1 MMTYY
6 ATYGTA
12 NLIYLGNFASTD
24 TSEYNYTSEKA
35 SSLNGVQVDYT
46 QMQIVEAS
54 FKDAKSDGAVDDD
67 DYGTYDKLTY
77 DLGGGSV
84 TNQTDGTLEANVT
97 LELADG
103 TTKTVDVV
111 MMQQTNGDLFISDLN
126 DGGTLDNLQI
136 SGLTINQITGDCYS
150 GWHSDQSV
158 DGSSIVAPAP
168 LQDGIVEGTNAG
180 EVIDLAYTG
189 DPEGDMI
196 DAGDAVLAGQSGDM
210 DIVDARGGDD
220 RVEAGADDDVVY
232 AGSGNDTV
240 LGEGGDDTIYGDS
253 SLGEGGSAEM
263 VRESFEWDKIADTNG
278 GSGTVDGGDPL
289 NGGVT
294 QNTGNVDV
302 TFSVVS
308 ATSGVRTEFADNQ
321 QKVHS
326 ITDNGN
332 GVDAYSSMSSEL
344 DGSYGKATY
353 AFDFSKDVENISFR
367 INDID
372 GDGVVRIY
380 AYDADGNKQ
389 ELEIDAGSGL
399 QVSDK
404 DGVAGTEVI
413 DSKGGYKEDYAPEYS
428 ALVTIAGPVAR
439 IEVVHLE
446 NGPDNSGINITDMYY
461 DAPVGSV
468 DDGMDGDDSLI
479 GGDGND
485 VIYGE
490 GGDDTL
496 EGGAGNDLLYGDQ
509 TPADAVFPQ
518 EKVLE
523 WDSIGAAGTS
533 ISEGSPVSVDMGG
546 ITATVSFDQQDYGA
560 TAKTSTEAQYVEP
573 GEAYDANSGLE
584 LYGKGGE
591 HAGVVDNTSTTRID
605 FAATDAAL
613 SGEVQNVSFRIND
626 IDKATSGDNHKDI
639 VTVRAYDAEG
649 NLLDVTM
656 TPAGT
661 VNVTGDTATGTSEDY
676 GGSVSPADATGSI
689 EVEIAGPV
697 ARVEIDY
704 DNADVT
710 DQKIWVSDVHFETIP
725 VEATDGVPGNDLLE
739 GGIGDDTLYGEEGD
753 DTLLGGEDDDSLLGG
768 DGDDELS
775 GEDGDDVLDG
785 GAGNDT
791 LSGGDGAD
799 TIHGHDDADYI
810 VGGSA
815 GDHVDGGTDGD
826 DNDTLDLSGEGPLRV
841 VDETLD
847 ADGDSTS
854 GTVEFLNADGT
865 VSGSMTF
872 AEIENLI
879 RPENLGPD
887 AKDDAAS
894 VNEDNSVTIP
904 VLANDT
910 DPETDA
916 LTVTG
921 ASDGANGTTVVN
933 PDGTIT
939 YTPDPDFNGTDS
951 FTYTVS
957 DGNGGTDTATVNVTI
972 NAVND
977 EPLAQDDTATTD
989 FESDVTIP
997 VLGNDTDVDGDTLS
1011 VTDVTDP
1018 ANGSA
1023 VINADGT
1030 ITYTPDA
1037 GFSGEDSFSYTVSD
1051 GNGGTDTATVTVS
1064 VAENPRDGI
1073 VEGTGGGDLIDD
1085 SYTGDPEGDMI
1096 DAGDAILPGEGPE
1109 DDIVQAGDGDDTV
1122 IAGLGDD
1129 DVDAGTGNDSVLGEE
1144 GDDSLQG
1151 MAGEDTLDGGTGD
1164 DTLDGGED
1172 DDVLTGGDGSDSVLG
1187 GDGDDL
1193 IDTGAGSNV
1202 NDHETFVGVP
1212 FETGADQ
1219 LDDKDTV
1226 HGGAGNDTIST
1237 GDDADSITGG
1247 TGDDVIDGGIDD
1259 DTIHG
1264 GDGHDFIDGNLGSDS
1279 IFGGDG
1285 DDTIEAGIDAFSDYV
1300 GDDPTLPNPFLID
1313 PATGLPAT
1321 SDPNPDDG
1329 RDFVDGGAGNDVINT
1344 GDDAD
1349 TIIGG
1354 TGHDTI
1360 NAGIDDDY
1368 VEGNE
1373 GDDSITGSHGSD
1385 TIYGGDG
1392 NDTIWAG
1399 FGNDPIAGI
1408 DGEVPDATDPVP
1420 ENGLDY
1426 VDGGAGDDLIYGEDD
1441 NDTLLGGDGDDT
1453 IDGGVDNDLIY
1464 GGDGDDSLLGGE
1476 GSDTLIGGAG
1486 NDTLIGGE
1494 GQDDLI
1500 GGADRDYFTGIT
1512 GGDVVDGNET
1522 TTSGDP
1528 ADDYDTLDL
1537 TGAAEAANPNG
1548 NLTINYTSADK
1559 EDGFVEFKDADGNVT
1574 DTMTFSNI
1582 ENIIPC
1588 FTPGTVIATPKGERL
1603 VEDLQAGD
1611 RIITRDNGIQE
1622 IRWLGRRDLQGREL
1636 LQAPHLKPVLIRAG
1650 SLGHGLPETD
1660 MVVSPNHRVLINNDR
1675 TALYFEER
1683 EVLAAAKHLT
1693 GLDGVDAVEAS
1704 SVSYIHFMFDQ
1715 HEVVLSNGAW
1725 TESFQPGEQTMDG
1738 MGTAQRDEIYDLFP
1752 ELRDAEGLGS
1762 YQAARRSLK
1771 KHEAKLLVK

>member
-1 MMTYY
+1 MTYY

-136 SGLTINQITGDCYS
+136 SGVTINQITGDCYS

-168 LQDGIVEGTNAG
+168 LEDGIVEGTNAG

-326 ITDNGN
+326 ITDDGN

-372 GDGVVRIY
+372 GDGVVKVY

-413 DSKGGYKEDYAPEYS
+413 DSKGGYKEDYAPEHS
-428 ALVTIAGPVAR
+428 ALVNIAGPVAR

-518 EKVLE
+518 EMVLE

-560 TAKTSTEAQYVEP
+560 TAKTSTTAQYVES
-573 GEAYDANSGLE
+573 GESYDANSGLE

-739 GGIGDDTLYGEEGD
+739 GGTGDDTLYGEEGD

-887 AKDDAAS
+887 AKDDTAS

-972 NAVND
+972 NAVNDDPVANDDTVSGDEDTLITGNVLGNDTDVDGDTLEVIGNTDPSNGTVVVNPDGSYEYTPNENFNGTDSFTYTVSDGNGGTDTATVDLTVGAVND

-1064 VAENPRDGI
+1064 VAENPRDGR

-1129 DVDAGTGNDSVLGEE
+1129 DVDAGLGHDSVLGEE

-1193 IDTGAGSNV
+1193 IDTGAGRNV

-1247 TGDDVIDGGIDD
+1247 TGD
-1259 DTIHG
+1259 
-1264 GDGHDFIDGNLGSDS
+1264 
-1279 IFGGDG
+1279 
-1285 DDTIEAGIDAFSDYV
+1285 
-1300 GDDPTLPNPFLID
+1300 
-1313 PATGLPAT
+1313 
-1321 SDPNPDDG
+1321 
-1329 RDFVDGGAGNDVINT
+1329 
-1344 GDDAD
+1344 
-1349 TIIGG
+1349 
-1354 TGHDTI
+1354 
-1360 NAGIDDDY
+1360 
-1368 VEGNE
+1368 
-1373 GDDSITGSHGSD
+1373 
-1385 TIYGGDG
+1385 
-1392 NDTIWAG
+1392 
-1399 FGNDPIAGI
+1399 
-1408 DGEVPDATDPVP
+1408 ATD
-1420 ENGLDY
+1420 
-1426 VDGGAGDDLIYGEDD
+1426 
-1441 NDTLLGGDGDDT
+1441 
-1453 IDGGVDNDLIY
+1453 
-1464 GGDGDDSLLGGE
+1464 
-1476 GSDTLIGGAG
+1476 
-1486 NDTLIGGE
+1486 
-1494 GQDDLI
+1494 
-1500 GGADRDYFTGIT
+1500 
-1512 GGDVVDGNET
+1512 
-1522 TTSGDP
+1522 
-1528 ADDYDTLDL
+1528 
-1537 TGAAEAANPNG
+1537 
-1548 NLTINYTSADK
+1548 
-1559 EDGFVEFKDADGNVT
+1559 
-1574 DTMTFSNI
+1574 
-1582 ENIIPC
+1582 
-1588 FTPGTVIATPKGERL
+1588 
-1603 VEDLQAGD
+1603 
-1611 RIITRDNGIQE
+1611 
-1622 IRWLGRRDLQGREL
+1622 RRE
-1636 LQAPHLKPVLIRAG
+1636 
-1650 SLGHGLPETD
+1650 
-1660 MVVSPNHRVLINNDR
+1660 
-1675 TALYFEER
+1675 
-1683 EVLAAAKHLT
+1683 
-1693 GLDGVDAVEAS
+1693 
-1704 SVSYIHFMFDQ
+1704 
-1715 HEVVLSNGAW
+1715 
-1725 TESFQPGEQTMDG
+1725 
-1738 MGTAQRDEIYDLFP
+1738 
-1752 ELRDAEGLGS
+1752 
-1762 YQAARRSLK
+1762 
-1771 KHEAKLLVK
+1771 